1 MKNVLAATIVAL
13 SVLGPIGAT
22 AQTQAPETD
31 LQRCRRLTALYDRNA
46 QANMINNFSHK
57 MRRDIGAWLCQSG
70 RAPEGVKLLE
80 EAVRE
85 LGFFNP

>member
-1 MKNVLAATIVAL
+1 MKHVLALTIAAAIAVGSLA
-13 SVLGPIGAT
+13 AT
-22 AQTQAPETD
+22 AQTQPAETD
-31 LQRCRRLTALYDRNA
+31 LQRCQRLTTLYDRNA

-57 MRRDIGAWLCQSG
+57 MRRDIGVWLCQSG
-70 RAPEGVKLLE
+70 RAAEGVKLLE

>member
-1 MKNVLAATIVAL
+1 MKNALVSAVVAVVAL
-13 SVLGPIGAT
+13 GSLTAI
-22 AQTQAPETD
+22 AQTPPTETD
-31 LQRCRRLTALYDRNA
+31 LQRCQRLTALYDRYAHWNGLNA
-46 QANMINNFSHK
+46 TSHK
-57 MRRDIGAWLCQSG
+57 LRRDIGAWLCQSG